1 MCGILAAYNYPNQ
14 IKFEFALKKLLHRGP
29 DGYQII
35 HDNLVSLGHTRLSI
49 IDLSENGDQPMK
61 SSCGRYTITFNGE
74 IYNYIEIRE
83 ILKKKGH
90 VFVSKSDTEVILNSF
105 IEWGDSCL
113 NKFNGMWS
121 FVIWDKQQ
129 KRFFISRDRYGKKPL
144 YYYQKGD
151 QIVFA
156 SEMKAIIPYMDY
168 VKPSKNFHIM
178 KDQIFNYENTEE
190 CLIDQIKRF
199 PKGSYAYFDP
209 GRLKIE
215 RFYNTLDNINFEN
228 KNLSYQDQIE
238 VFRELFFD
246 STKLRMRSDVPVGTA
261 LSGGLDSSSVL
272 AAMHSVYKEDNLN
285 IDWQNAFVASFP
297 GTPLDET
304 SHAKK
309 IINHCKIKN
318 SHYVDIDPLKS
329 WGKIENYFYLF
340 EDLYITSPI
349 PMIQLYSKVRE
360 KDIKVTIDGHGADEL
375 LCGYGHILDA
385 IGDTL
390 PNYFKSYE
398 IAKTY
403 KDTLSS
409 SSQFTKGPSY
419 LSIITK
425 HTLKHYYRKLY
436 RGEYSSDSNHQNFKK
451 LDSLGKSLYY
461 IFHESI
467 LPTLLRNYDRYSM
480 INGVE
485 IRMPFMDHR
494 LVEFLF
500 SIGYESKVRNG
511 FTKSI
516 LRDSM
521 QNHMPNEITYRK
533 SKIGFNTPIVDWMQK
548 DLKDWFLDTVNSS
561 EFKNS
566 ELIQNRKSL
575 KKRVEKTTSGQISDF
590 GYAQE
595 TWKQLSIFLWEKSF
609 LNHKN

>member
-1 MCGILAAYNYPNQ
+1 MCGILATYNNPDK
-14 IKFEFALKKLLHRGP
+14 IKFEFALTKLSHRGP
-29 DGYQII
+29 DGHQII
-35 HDNLVSLGHTRLSI
+35 HDNEVSLGHTRLSI

-61 SSCGRYTITFNGE
+61 SRCGRYTITFNGE

-90 VFVSKSDTEVILNSF
+90 VFISKSDTEVILNSF
-105 IEWGDSCL
+105 IEWGHSCL
-113 NKFNGMWS
+113 DKFNGMWS

-156 SEMKAIIPYMDY
+156 SEMKALIPFMND
-168 VKPSKNFHIM
+168 VKPSKNFHIF

-199 PKGSYAYFDP
+199 PKGSFAYFEP
-209 GRLKIE
+209 GKLKIE
-215 RFYNTLDNINFEN
+215 RFYNTLDNVNFEN

-304 SHAKK
+304 KYAKK
-309 IINHCKIKN
+309 ISEYCNIENT
-318 SHYVDIDPLKS
+318 YFLDIDPLNS
-329 WGKIENYFYLF
+329 WDKIEDYFYLF

-360 KDIKVTIDGHGADEL
+360 KGLKVTIDGHGADEL

-385 IGDTL
+385 IGDTM

-409 SSQFTKGPSY
+409 SSQFIKGPSY

-425 HTLKHYYRKLY
+425 QTLKHYYRKFY

-494 LVEFLF
+494 VVEFLF

-548 DLKDWFLDTVNSS
+548 DLKDWFLDTVYSS

-575 KKRVEKTTSGQISDF
+575 TKRVEKTTSGQISDF

-595 TWKQLSIFLWEKSF
+595 TWKQLSVFLWEKSF
-609 LNHKN
+609 LNYKN